1 MSEHCAISVI
11 ERVDAVF
18 EERDW
23 PWARAH
29 AHEIAQVWDE
39 ARRTRPEMFDGE
51 VLLATAAHAV
61 GEGLALRFFPVRFSA
76 FFAFKQAG
84 FPDETVLNV
93 FAMAAL
99 RCGDG
104 RFLLG
109 EMGSHTANPGQV
121 YFPSG
126 TPDRSDVSPD
136 RAVDLAGSVLRELAE
151 ETGLQPPPDA
161 VAGDWHM
168 LRKTGQIALMR
179 PISLAADS
187 AEVLAR
193 VRRRLAAQHEPEFAA
208 VSASLPAAASAD
220 PRLPG
225 FMRAYMAWRA
235 ERDGGP
241 NDQPAG

>member
-23 PWARAH
+23 PWARTH
-29 AHEIAQVWDE
+29 AGEIAHVWDQ

-51 VLLATAAHAV
+51 VLLATATHGA

-109 EMGSHTANPGQV
+109 EMGAHTANPGQV

-126 TPDRSDVSPD
+126 TPDRSDVTPELT
-136 RAVDLAGSVLRELAE
+136 VDLAGSVLRELAE
-151 ETGLQPPPDA
+151 ETGLKPPSDA
-161 VAGDWHM
+161 LAGHWHM

-179 PISLAADS
+179 PIGLPDDS
-187 AEVLAR
+187 AEELTR
-193 VRRRLAAQHEPEFAA
+193 VRRTLAAQQEPEFVA
-208 VSASLPAAASAD
+208 VSALSPQAASAD

-225 FMRAYMAWRA
+225 FMRAYMTWCA
-235 ERDGGP
+235 ER
-241 NDQPAG
+241 N